1 VRQVLERGALELTT
15 KAAELLRKLTLL
27 SRTER
32 DPDSRE
38 DPFETRKA
46 RLLELRK
53 RLVHALRLNP

>member
-1 VRQVLERGALELTT
+1 MKLTTSAVQLLRELTM
-15 KAAELLRKLTLL
+15 L

-38 DPFETRKA
+38 NPLETRKE

-53 RLVHALRLNP
+53 RLVQALRLNR